1 MLDGY
6 VRRTSENGVGTMII
20 NLPNRLWY
28 KTRVVDGVQLWSSRE
43 WRTGEK
49 QARIAEIILWL
60 GGE

>member
-1 MLDGY
+1 
-6 VRRTSENGVGTMII
+6 MII

-28 KTRVVDGVQLWSSRE
+28 KTRIVDGVQLWSSRE